1 MFLSPFFLGGNL
13 GLGEV
18 CITVVV
24 VDVLVVVVIGVVG
37 VVSDMRK
44 RVLNVNVI
52 KFISSYI
59 YPCVHQFTCY
69 PVYIY
74 FYSCILPMFVFY
86 YVEGINDRGSLTHK
100 NPACFHIALSR
111 IKQL

>member
-1 MFLSPFFLGGNL
+1 VSNKVFFHAMFLSPFCLGGNL

-24 VDVLVVVVIGVVG
+24 VDVIVVVVIGVVG

-59 YPCVHQFTCY
+59 YACVHQFTCY
-69 PVYIY
+69 PVYIMKNT
-74 FYSCILPMFVFY
+74 LLDT
-86 YVEGINDRGSLTHK
+86 YVMLITFNM
-100 NPACFHIALSR
+100 
-111 IKQL
+111 